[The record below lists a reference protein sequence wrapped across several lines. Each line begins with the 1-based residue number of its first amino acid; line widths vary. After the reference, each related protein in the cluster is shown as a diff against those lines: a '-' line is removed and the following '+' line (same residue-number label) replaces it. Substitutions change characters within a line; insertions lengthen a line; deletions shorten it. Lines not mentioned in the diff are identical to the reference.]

1 MAREGALGVVADW
14 NEDRVQEVASEI
26 GNPFV
31 GICMDTVNSLG
42 ILETPR
48 QVVAM
53 LGPYVQNLHIRDFTI
68 RRLPSKMGYEVIGC
82 PAGKG
87 KLEID

>member
-1 MAREGALGVVADW
+1 MGVVADW